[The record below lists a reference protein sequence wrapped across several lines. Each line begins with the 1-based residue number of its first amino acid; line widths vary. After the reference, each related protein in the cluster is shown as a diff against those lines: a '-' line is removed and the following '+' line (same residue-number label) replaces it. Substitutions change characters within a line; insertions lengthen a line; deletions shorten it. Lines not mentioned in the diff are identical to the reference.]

1 MKCCN
6 DTDCTQRMMRHG
18 FFALK
23 SGEWEDNKNTFR
35 NEVKV
40 AECAFDRIKEALEKV
55 AKDEARKLSTVQE
68 IMIIST
74 DYLRRII
81 APAGEQ
87 GAVAMSCLCP
97 NCNSFPL
104 EDNLWEGGGKAYEM
118 VVRDLLRNIRLKATK
133 QAKVLTRPRER
144 GPLWLLAN
152 QQEDGD
158 GLILCE
164 ESRNG
169 LTEGLREF
177 RQIDNHRAQEV
188 GHVREGLGPFKVR
201 RPKGQEGC
209 KKLTVREGPD
219 ELRL

>member
-1 MKCCN
+1 M
-6 DTDCTQRMMRHG
+6 
-18 FFALK
+18 
-23 SGEWEDNKNTFR
+23 
-35 NEVKV
+35 
-40 AECAFDRIKEALEKV
+40 

-68 IMIIST
+68 NH
-74 DYLRRII
+74 DNKYRL
-81 APAGEQ
+81 PAAHHRASGVSKEQ
-87 GAVAMSCLCP
+87 FAMSCLCP
-97 NCNSFPL
+97 NCQQFPIGRQSL
-104 EDNLWEGGGKAYEM
+104 GGRKACEM
-118 VVRDLLRNIRLKATK
+118 VVRDLLRNIRLEATK

-144 GPLWLLAN
+144 GPWWLLAN

-201 RPKGQEGC
+201 KTERTRRMQEVDCQGRP
-209 KKLTVREGPD
+209 R
-219 ELRL
+219 